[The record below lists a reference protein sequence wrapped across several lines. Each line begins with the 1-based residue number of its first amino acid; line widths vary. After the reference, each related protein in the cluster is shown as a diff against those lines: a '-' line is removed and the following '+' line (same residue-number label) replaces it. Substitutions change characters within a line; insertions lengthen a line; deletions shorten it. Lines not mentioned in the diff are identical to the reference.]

1 MTTVAE
7 IVIAADATAWRRVG
21 LPVDSTGR
29 AMVGSVCIQI
39 VPPGSV
45 EAPGGSASGAT
56 SWLLAS
62 APSPVTS
69 IDGLAT
75 RHLAADV
82 DLPTAGSD
90 AVIAPGALA
99 LDVAGFDHLV
109 INTDD
114 LERTCHAIE
123 AATGAPLKRVREVGA
138 LRQGFHR
145 LGEVVL
151 EVVTHP
157 QVPTGP
163 ASFWGF
169 VINVSNLD
177 EVAARLGPDVISPA
191 KDAVQPGRR
200 IATFRVEAGLGL
212 PVALMTPLI

>member
-1 MTTVAE
+1 
-7 IVIAADATAWRRVG
+7 
-21 LPVDSTGR
+21 
-29 AMVGSVCIQI
+29 MVGSVCIQI

-45 EAPGGSASGAT
+45 EAPGGSASGVT

-62 APSPVTS
+62 APSPVAS
-69 IDGLAT
+69 IDGLST
-75 RHLAADV
+75 LHLPEGAV
-82 DLPTAGSD
+82 LPTAGPD
-90 AVIAPGALA
+90 AVIASGSLA

-114 LERTCHAIE
+114 LERTCGAIE

-138 LRQGFHR
+138 MRQGFHR

-157 QVPTGP
+157 QVPAGP

-169 VINVSNLD
+169 VINVGNLD
-177 EVAARLGPDVISPA
+177 DAAAHLGPDVISPA

-212 PVALMTPLI
+212 PVALMTP